1 MNKVLFALLGLVVG
15 LVAGYGVA
23 LFLAEPE
30 GGANGGSSEAV
41 SAKAMMQE
49 GPVSLFCDLEL
60 DSGQQILGI
69 TPSERSRVALAGF
82 DVSKASGW
90 YEGTLAISRSRPG
103 SLTVEGNSIV
113 VKRPALFNRFGTTIK
128 SEEFSIDR
136 TTGRFQQKITIDT
149 GFQIPLIKGT
159 CARLVRAPF

>member
-90 YEGTLAISRSRPG
+90 YEGTLAISRSR
-103 SLTVEGNSIV
+103 
-113 VKRPALFNRFGTTIK
+113 
-128 SEEFSIDR
+128 
-136 TTGRFQQKITIDT
+136 
-149 GFQIPLIKGT
+149 
-159 CARLVRAPF
+159 